1 MKQVLVEADNL
12 DPWLFYFRPFLRQ
25 GSLNPK
31 NGPYPLGTISWVF
44 LSALFVQI
52 ISKAVQKPVPSASIL
67 WGEYGSH
74 KRLPQ
79 RMTREPAALIDF
91 FAVAA
96 EERRIFR
103 QPPTEK
109 IKAGGRSLRLFLV
122 HIIRHFPARRRPG
135 RLPPDGC

>member
-52 ISKAVQKPVPSASIL
+52 ISKAV
-67 WGEYGSH
+67 
-74 KRLPQ
+74 
-79 RMTREPAALIDF
+79 
-91 FAVAA
+91 
-96 EERRIFR
+96 
-103 QPPTEK
+103 
-109 IKAGGRSLRLFLV
+109 
-122 HIIRHFPARRRPG
+122 
-135 RLPPDGC
+135 